1 MCKKLL
7 AMILM
12 TITVLSVLSG
22 CAESHTYTEISDYG
36 EFYEGECVVNL
47 SLDIFPAT
55 VDESYCNEY
64 IYSWSRGLLDD
75 HCQIFLDCTYDDV
88 TFSEEKM
95 RIQNLDG
102 GFFLKLGEIN
112 PAPEDEIVYDE
123 DLLSYPAYVKSYIEG
138 SEYEYAFVFEEEN
151 RIVYV
156 GLQWCPIKNVK
167 FDHKYLPLKYK
178 FFTHI

>member
-7 AMILM
+7 AVILM
-12 TITVLSVLSG
+12 AITVLSVLSG

-36 EFYEGECVVNL
+36 KFYEDECVVNL

-55 VDESYCNEY
+55 IDESCCNEY
-64 IYSWSRGLLDD
+64 IYSWNRGLLDD
-75 HCQIFLDCTYDDV
+75 SCQIFLDCAYDDAM
-88 TFSEEKM
+88 FIEEKT

-102 GFFLKLGEIN
+102 GFFLKFGELN
-112 PAPEDEIVYDE
+112 PMLEEEIVFDE
-123 DLLSYPAYVKSYIEG
+123 SLLSYPAYIKSYEEG